1 LTPWLISS
9 HRTSPNT
16 RKALTP
22 MSAIDPSPS
31 LLDRK
36 IQPRMVMTKMP
47 IDSQSDSFSGPSIIT
62 WVRSRATARDMS
74 DDSGRNVQNSS
85 AVTIGSLSRNIGKA

>member
-1 LTPWLISS
+1 
-9 HRTSPNT
+9 
-16 RKALTP
+16 
-22 MSAIDPSPS
+22 
-31 LLDRK
+31 
-36 IQPRMVMTKMP
+36 MP

-74 DDSGRNVQNSS
+74 EDSGLKVQNSS